1 MSQQAVKLSM
11 ICRRVGRRE
20 WLLRCL
26 IILSL
31 LSCLTYAGVI
41 FGWAAYA
48 PLLKAEGFYSCGRA
62 VGTNGTAS
70 NECPSQQTALTL
82 VYTIATVT
90 FTAALLPFGVLVDW
104 FGPSASCLLA
114 GACLVCGVAS
124 PSLKED
130 SLLLPGFVLVGAGMA
145 FTYLTAFK
153 SVFLVRPARRTI
165 MVVAINN
172 LFDCSAT
179 VPLLLSALQRAGLA
193 TTAGLFAAHGLL
205 ASVLFPLLSLSWAAT
220 LGGCRSDVAGAR
232 ERAADL
238 HCDPRWSLSLQD
250 ILRER
255 DFRWLACFTAL
266 HIFRLNLY
274 FGSVEQTLEHLGDE
288 DSGYALIF
296 TGLLTSVGLL
306 AAWPAS
312 VIIGRLGH
320 RYALVLIVV
329 CCALHGA
336 LALTPVLELQP
347 ATFVS
352 VALYRTLFYP
362 TVTDLLAQTWGPRH
376 AGTLVGVVFLC
387 GSILCA
393 AIYPLAALTNT
404 ALSGDWAAVNAS
416 TLGVALGG
424 SCVAL
429 LNQSPELMT
438 HGLTLTPPPPSIT
451 DGDAAVA
458 LECRTKVTDGR
469 ATCEGI

>member
-1 MSQQAVKLSM
+1 MSY
-11 ICRRVGRRE
+11 RRAGRRD

-26 IILSL
+26 IILTL
-31 LSCLTYAGVI
+31 LSCLIYAGVI

-48 PLLKAEGFYSCGRA
+48 PLLKAEGFYACG
-62 VGTNGTAS
+62 GSTNSTAS

-90 FTAALLPFGVLVDW
+90 FTAALLPFGVLVDRL
-104 FGPSASCLLA
+104 GPSASCLLA

-124 PSLKED
+124 PSLKKD
-130 SLLLPGFVLVGAGMA
+130 SLLLPGFVFVGAGMA
-145 FTYLTAFK
+145 LTYLTAFK

-179 VPLLLSALQRAGLA
+179 VPLLLSALQRTGLA
-193 TTAGLFAAHGLL
+193 TTTGLFAAHGLL

-312 VIIGRLGH
+312 VIIRRLGH
-320 RYALVLIVV
+320 RYALVLIVA
-329 CCALHGA
+329 CCALHGT
-336 LALTPVLELQP
+336 LALTPALELQP
-347 ATFVS
+347 ATFVT

-362 TVTDLLAQTWGPRH
+362 TVTDLLAQMWGPRH

-393 AIYPLAALTNT
+393 TIYPLAAFTNT
-404 ALSGDWAAVNAS
+404 ALGGDWTAVNTS

-429 LNQSPELMT
+429 YILNRSPER
-438 HGLTLTPPPPSIT
+438 LTPPTPPIT
-451 DGDAAVA
+451 DGGDAAVA
-458 LECRTKVTDGR
+458 LECRTKDNGV
-469 ATCEGI
+469 ATCAEDSTAHI